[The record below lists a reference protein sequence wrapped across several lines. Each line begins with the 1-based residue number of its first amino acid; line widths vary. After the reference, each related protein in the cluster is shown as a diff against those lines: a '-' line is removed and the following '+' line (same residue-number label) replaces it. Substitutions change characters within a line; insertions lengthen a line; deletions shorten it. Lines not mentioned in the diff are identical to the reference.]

1 MNYRTLWWKE
11 ELSHIC
17 PNWIWK
23 RTLDHFKSSS
33 EVIITKI
40 PEKNDYI
47 ASFKTKHS
55 VAITEDFFSTKSSHV
70 VVDEK
75 SIGVV
80 HKERVRK
87 EGQ

>member
-1 MNYRTLWWKE
+1 
-11 ELSHIC
+11 
-17 PNWIWK
+17 
-23 RTLDHFKSSS
+23 LDHFKSSR

-47 ASFKTKHS
+47 ASLKKKHS
-55 VAITEDFFSTKSSHV
+55 AAITEDFFSTKSSHV

-80 HKERVRK
+80 NKKRVRK
-87 EGQ
+87 EGQSRKG